1 MKSNIFIFTIFTISS
16 LALFGCD
23 QIVDRSMGKI
33 SETKNN
39 ESTLTNK
46 GSSLKSLDNS
56 PKDNIMKKREQQT
69 KLTEEDLSK
78 DNNKELKKRLLPLM
92 IERVRLRVVVVK
104 ETMRRYGFVFFS
116 FPFFFL
122 ILDEFKLKEKNWL
135 LKSI

>member
-1 MKSNIFIFTIFTISS
+1 MKFNIFIFTIFTISS
-16 LALFGCD
+16 LVLFGCD

-78 DNNKELKKRLLPLM
+78 DNSKGLKKKYDVIGTNKDGPYRSG
-92 IERVRLRVVVVK
+92 
-104 ETMRRYGFVFFS
+104 ETNRIRS
-116 FPFFFL
+116 T
-122 ILDEFKLKEKNWL
+122 K
-135 LKSI
+135 

>member
-1 MKSNIFIFTIFTISS
+1 MKFNIFIFTIFTISS
-16 LALFGCD
+16 LVLFGCD

-78 DNNKELKKRLLPLM
+78 DNNKHLKKKYEVIGTNKDGPYRSG
-92 IERVRLRVVVVK
+92 
-104 ETMRRYGFVFFS
+104 ETNRIRS
-116 FPFFFL
+116 T
-122 ILDEFKLKEKNWL
+122 K
-135 LKSI
+135 

>member
-1 MKSNIFIFTIFTISS
+1 M
-16 LALFGCD
+16 LFGCD

-78 DNNKELKKRLLPLM
+78 DNSKGLKKKYDVIGTNKDGPYRSG
-92 IERVRLRVVVVK
+92 
-104 ETMRRYGFVFFS
+104 ETNRIRS
-116 FPFFFL
+116 T
-122 ILDEFKLKEKNWL
+122 K
-135 LKSI
+135 

>member
-16 LALFGCD
+16 LVLFGCD

-56 PKDNIMKKREQQT
+56 SKDNIIKKREQET
-69 KLTEEDLSK
+69 KLTDEDLSK
-78 DNNKELKKRLLPLM
+78 DNSKGLKKKYDVIGTNKDGPYRSG
-92 IERVRLRVVVVK
+92 
-104 ETMRRYGFVFFS
+104 ETNRIRS
-116 FPFFFL
+116 T
-122 ILDEFKLKEKNWL
+122 K
-135 LKSI
+135 